1 MVHGVTLRAIRTVVK
16 GSFEFWRYQLW
27 RCRSPLELMTLHD
40 TRYKKKNVFFLPND
54 TISPEQETH
63 IYSRTRGSCSW
74 QDRMQMWV
82 SSSSAQSPFVC
93 LYGKSVVNKTAHNH
107 VCGLSRGGRLCGRH
121 LQNLVTHIDTI
132 QTVLIIRDLNLLKVV
147 QICFI
152 F

>member
-1 MVHGVTLRAIRTVVK
+1 MEMSVTSGIN
-16 GSFEFWRYQLW
+16 
-27 RCRSPLELMTLHD
+27 D
-40 TRYKKKNVFFLPND
+40 TSRHSVQKKIVFFLPND

-107 VCGLSRGGRLCGRH
+107 VCGLSRGGRLCSRH

-132 QTVLIIRDLNLLKVV
+132 QTDQKTSQLDFPASLIGTKHSAQTQLPLTRDLNLLKVV